1 MTNANLTPCTL
12 DADDDESPSGV
23 LRAMADA
30 FESGNVEGA
39 LVAYV
44 TSDGAVKYQTM
55 GALAEKENIGNAVTV
70 AEVLKRRLHMRAAL
84 SS

>member
-1 MTNANLTPCTL
+1 MTNSNLTPYAC
-12 DADDDESPSGV
+12 DAGDDESPSGV

-30 FESGNVEGA
+30 YDVGNVEGV

-44 TSDGAVKYQTM
+44 TSDGAVMYRVM